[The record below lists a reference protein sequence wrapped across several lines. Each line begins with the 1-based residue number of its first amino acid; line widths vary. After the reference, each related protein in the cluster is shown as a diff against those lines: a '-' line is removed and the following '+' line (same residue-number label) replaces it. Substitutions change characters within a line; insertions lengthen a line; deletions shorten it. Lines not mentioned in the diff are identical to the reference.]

1 MNDLLPILYTLYMI
15 KEKLD
20 TLLLE
25 SLEENGFVESTELE
39 SICIPKIKSGR
50 DLMCIAPDGAGKSTT
65 IVVSVLN
72 KLKASLA
79 DVPRAIIIVPDAD
92 RATWMKG
99 VFDQLGQYTDLRVH
113 TACEDEKIDD
123 QKDKVYMGSDVVI
136 GTAKRLNLI
145 YSLYA
150 LNLGSVKMMF
160 IDDAEQV
167 IKSLNYVQ
175 IDRLTESMPKV
186 QKVVFASELTEWLD
200 RFSNEFMNIQE
211 VIEVEDTDENENEL

>member
-1 MNDLLPILYTLYMI
+1 MI

-20 TLLLE
+20 IPLLE
-25 SLEENGFVESTELE
+25 SLEENGFVKSTELE
-39 SICIPKIKSGR
+39 SICIPRIKSGH

-79 DVPRAIIIVPDAD
+79 DVPRAIVIVPDKERGAALKAEFD
-92 RATWMKG
+92 R
-99 VFDQLGQYTDLRVH
+99 LGRYTDLRVN

-123 QKDKVYMGSDVVI
+123 QKDKIYMGSDVVI

-150 LNLGSVKMMF
+150 LNLGSIKMMF
-160 IDDAEQV
+160 IDDAELV
-167 IKSLNYVQ
+167 IKSINYLQ

-186 QKVVFASELTEWLD
+186 QKVVFASNLTEWLD

-211 VIEVEDTDENENEL
+211 VIEVEEADENENDL

>member
-1 MNDLLPILYTLYMI
+1 MI

-20 TLLLE
+20 NALLE
-25 SLEENGFVESTELE
+25 SLKENGFVESTELE
-39 SICIPKIKSGR
+39 SICIPRIKSGR
-50 DLMCIAPDGAGKSTT
+50 DLMCIAPDDAGKSTT

-79 DVPRAIIIVPDAD
+79 DVPRAIVIVPDKD
-92 RATWMKG
+92 RGAALKAE
-99 VFDQLGQYTDLRVH
+99 FDRLGNYTDLRVN

-123 QKDKVYMGSDVVI
+123 QKDKIYMGSDVVI

-160 IDDAEQV
+160 IDDAELV
-167 IKSLNYVQ
+167 IKSINYVQ

-186 QKVVFASELTEWLD
+186 QKVVFAAEMTEWLD

-211 VIEVEDTDENENEL
+211 VIEVEEGDVNENE